1 MKLPEKII
9 EIDQLRINRNIDKLC
24 TCHNRRFMLDTT
36 NKRVIC
42 NECGTEV
49 DPYQAMYEM
58 ATSAEGLK
66 KQVERL
72 LEQRKQILDY
82 KPWLVT
88 IRKLESKYRGKKML
102 PNCPRCDE
110 PFYLEELTRW
120 TGREFAD
127 ARIKRVK
134 EGLGAKTTK
143 AEK

>member
-24 TCHNRRFMLDTT
+24 TCRNRRFMLDTT

-42 NECGTEV
+42 NECGAEV
-49 DPYQAMYEM
+49 DPYDAMYEM

-66 KQVERL
+66 KQVDRL

-120 TGREFAD
+120 TGRQFAD